1 MDKVSKTWRIIDLI
15 KASEKV
21 LKEKNI
27 TNPRLNAELLLA
39 DTLNTKRINLYLD
52 FEKPLDEKEIAPYK
66 QKLRRRLNHEPL
78 QYITGYAEFYGLKF
92 KVNKNV
98 LIPRPET
105 ELLVDKSLELLA
117 SFDLI
122 NPRILEIGT
131 GSGCIS
137 VAIAN
142 KINCNIDAIDKS
154 ENALEVARENSRA
167 NGTGTRINFVNTNI
181 FTGALSF
188 DDYDLVLSNPP
199 YIPISEFGT
208 LERDIKDYEP
218 KYALTDGKDGLEFYR
233 KTIEILNKTTAGTI
247 VLLEI
252 GDGKK
257 GEIEKLLEQENVS
270 RYTFYKD
277 YLDIDRVV
285 KIEAN

>member
-1 MDKVSKTWRIIDLI
+1 
-15 KASEKV
+15 
-21 LKEKNI
+21 
-27 TNPRLNAELLLA
+27 
-39 DTLNTKRINLYLD
+39 
-52 FEKPLDEKEIAPYK
+52 
-66 QKLRRRLNHEPL
+66 
-78 QYITGYAEFYGLKF
+78 
-92 KVNKNV
+92 
-98 LIPRPET
+98 
-105 ELLVDKSLELLA
+105 
-117 SFDLI
+117 
-122 NPRILEIGT
+122 
-131 GSGCIS
+131 
-137 VAIAN
+137 
-142 KINCNIDAIDKS
+142 
-154 ENALEVARENSRA
+154 
-167 NGTGTRINFVNTNI
+167 VNTNI
-181 FTGALSF
+181 FTCALSF